1 MAKRW
6 SVEGIARWVVLLLN
20 GLFFALGLTVLVLSV
35 CGFSYFFHVTSQQ
48 SALLESFNLPAFNI
62 VLLVSGSVTVGLSLL
77 GVWAAWR
84 YKLTLLK
91 LYLLSLL
98 AVVSVQVA
106 MGIYLLTLDMG
117 TVRTTWNYESASA
130 QGTRISIQES
140 LGCCG
145 YDSWTDSI
153 GYPLLTPC
161 PYAPTAP
168 IAASSFVPPTTC
180 QKAVQDYVNKW
191 LLPVAIAAIV
201 LAVVELAAI
210 ATTAVIIFRAKD
222 RQQKTGFEY

>member
-35 CGFSYFFHVTSQQ
+35 SGFSYFFHSQQ
-48 SALLESFNLPAFNI
+48 SALLESYNLPAFNI
-62 VLLVSGSVTVGLSLL
+62 VLLVSGSVTIGLSVL
-77 GVWAAWR
+77 GVWAALR
-84 YKLTLLK
+84 YKVTLLK

-106 MGIYLLTLDMG
+106 MGIYLLTLDSD
-117 TVRTTWNYESASA
+117 TVRTTWNTESASA
-130 QGTRISIQES
+130 QSTRVNIQTS

-145 YDSWTDSI
+145 YDAWTDSI

-168 IAASSFVPPTTC
+168 VTAAAFTAPTTC
-180 QKAVQDYVNKW
+180 QKAVREYVNKW
-191 LLPVAIAAIV
+191 LLPVAVAAIV

-222 RQQKTGFEY
+222 KQQKTGFEY